1 MMRGLARRASVILAS
16 GLWLLA
22 ATALGQPVSGAADP
36 HAPLPAA
43 VRLSPDGTTVTIEG
57 ALVAPVAEHVAAL
70 LDSHPGI
77 ERLRLFS
84 TGGQLIETLALV
96 ALVER
101 AALDTSADR
110 LCLSACTLV
119 LAAGRER
126 RIEACARVGLHR
138 FGPPPGTRMTAALSF
153 ASEWAN
159 QHAIEAMVS
168 RGIASDF
175 AYRAYTIPNDA
186 MWYPGDG
193 ELFASGL
200 ATAVEPCYR

>member
-1 MMRGLARRASVILAS
+1 MRRLTMCVSAILAS
-16 GLWLLA
+16 GVCLAA
-22 ATALGQPVSGAADP
+22 ATAFAQSVTGAADP
-36 HAPLPAA
+36 NAPRPAA
-43 VRLSPDGTTVTIEG
+43 VRLSLDGTTIAIEG
-57 ALVAPVAEHVAAL
+57 PLVAPVAAEVAAL
-70 LDSHPGI
+70 LGAYPGI

-84 TGGQLIETLALV
+84 SGGQLTEALDLV
-96 ALVER
+96 ALVD
-101 AALDTSADR
+101 AASLDTSADR

-119 LAAGRER
+119 FAAGSER
-126 RIEACARVGLHR
+126 RIEACARLGLHR

-159 QHAIEAMVS
+159 QHAIEELVS

-186 MWYPGDG
+186 MWYPGDA